1 LANKILTFLDTS
13 VLINAA
19 LGKDP
24 ARRFRALSILSDARR
39 EFASSF
45 FLKLELLPIPTFHK
59 ITAQVRLYQHYF
71 SNVSVWGDEADFV
84 QDSYPLAEQYGLG
97 AMDALHVA
105 AAAHVNAEFIS
116 AERPTKPIYQ
126 AYSNAVSIY

>member
-1 LANKILTFLDTS
+1 MANKILTFLDTS

-39 EFASSF
+39 EFAASF
-45 FLKLELLPIPTFHK
+45 FLKLELLPIPTHHK

-71 SNVSVWGDEADFV
+71 SNVSVWVDEADFV
-84 QDSYPLAEQYGLG
+84 QDSYPLAMQYGLG

-105 AAAHVNAEFIS
+105 AAAHINAEFIS
-116 AERPTKPIYQ
+116 AEKPTKPLYQ
-126 AYSNAVSIY
+126 AYSQAVSIY

>member
-45 FLKLELLPIPTFHK
+45 FLKLELLLIPTFHK

-71 SNVSVWGDEADFV
+71 SNVSVWVDEADFV

-105 AAAHVNAEFIS
+105 AAAHINAEFVS